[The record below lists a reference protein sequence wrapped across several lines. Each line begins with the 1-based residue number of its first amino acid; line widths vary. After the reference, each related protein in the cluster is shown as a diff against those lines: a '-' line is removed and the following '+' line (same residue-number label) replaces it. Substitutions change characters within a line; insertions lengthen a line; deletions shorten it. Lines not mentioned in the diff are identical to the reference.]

1 MDQTIDRRRAL
12 HLLLGGAGLVAL
24 VGCSGT
30 AQSSLRTDMVFSDGV
45 DQQLPEIS
53 GVSGGLTAALTI
65 PV

>member
-1 MDQTIDRRRAL
+1 
-12 HLLLGGAGLVAL
+12 
-24 VGCSGT
+24 
-30 AQSSLRTDMVFSDGV
+30 MVFSDGV